1 MNWVVT
7 YLKEAAE
14 DLQKLDN
21 SQRIEVLK
29 GIKKVSQNPLP
40 QSQGGYGKPLGNHNG
55 VNLTGL
61 LKIKYK
67 NLGIRVVYKV
77 EIVQSEM
84 IIVVISIRD
93 DEEVYQLA
101 NKRRVENDL

>member
-1 MNWVVT
+1 MIWNVR
-7 YLKEAAE
+7 YLKEAEE
-14 DLQKLDN
+14 DLKRLDN

-40 QSQGGYGKPLGNHNG
+40 QNHGGYGKPLGNHNG

-67 NLGIRVVYKV
+67 LEHI
-77 EIVQSEM
+77 
-84 IIVVISIRD
+84 
-93 DEEVYQLA
+93 
-101 NKRRVENDL
+101 